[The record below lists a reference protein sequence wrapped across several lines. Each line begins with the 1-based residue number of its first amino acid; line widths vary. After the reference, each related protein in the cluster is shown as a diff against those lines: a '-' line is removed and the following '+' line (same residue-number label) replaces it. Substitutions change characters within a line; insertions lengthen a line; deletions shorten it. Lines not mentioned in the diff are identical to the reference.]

1 MFPES
6 RQSMEPAPTHTP
18 SPAGTKFSLERRAFS
33 AAMLGILG
41 PVLVQGVA
49 AVVGTGPQ
57 AIEPVAMVVATLGT
71 ALAAV
76 GGSYIGGGAGLSRAL
91 PPLLAGGAAAA
102 LGLVLAKE
110 GAIAPVIGCLTA
122 VGALQGLLAPRLL
135 QKLPARLDGIASREP
150 LLTAGAVL
158 LALVALFLHVRLSVY
173 MGDPGQPQLSL
184 MPNDA
189 FITTHSCLS
198 AYVEGAR
205 LAEEGAEN
213 LYHLQHWPHLTE
225 GVENH
230 PLEAAY
236 QPFPLDTYAYPP
248 PFLLLPQ
255 LLLGQITPFYAQRA
269 VWYAFNALAVAGALW
284 TVAWWVG
291 GRGGTRTLL
300 LAPAIWLSAPLLATL
315 QIGNVH
321 AVIVSLTL
329 VALVAFETRRTA
341 LGGALL
347 AFAIVSKISPGIV
360 LMVLLVQRQYRA
372 LLWTAAWALLYT
384 IASIVLFGTAPLTSF
399 ISYEL
404 PRLSSGEALSFL
416 ALPESVALN
425 LAPFGVPFKLA
436 NIGIFSGDSW
446 AAGRMLNQIY
456 TLVLGVV
463 TVLAARKGGGRR
475 AKAELW
481 AALAMAAAL
490 RSPYAP
496 GYVVVAMLWL
506 LSLVAQDVR
515 NYKQVFGM
523 ALLWLMMTIPMP
535 LEGTAELW
543 GGLVGQAV
551 IMGALGYF
559 LLRKPPI
566 DEGESGFS

>member
-1 MFPES
+1 MDPNS
-6 RQSMEPAPTHTP
+6 TPIP
-18 SPAGTKFSLERRAFS
+18 SPTGLDLPLERLAFS
-33 AAMLGILG
+33 ASLLGILG
-41 PVLVQGVA
+41 PILVQGA
-49 AVVGTGPQ
+49 AALLGLGAQDIDP
-57 AIEPVAMVVATLGT
+57 IAMVTASLLT

-76 GGSYIGGGAGLSRAL
+76 GGAGIRVGPLSSRWL
-91 PPLLAGGAAAA
+91 PAVLAAAA
-102 LGLVLAKE
+102 GAGMALVLAEK
-110 GAIAPVIGCLTA
+110 GSFAPVIGCLGA
-122 VGALQGLLAPRLL
+122 VGLLQGLLMPRLL
-135 QKLPARLDGIASREP
+135 QSLPGRLDGIGRREP
-150 LLTAGAVL
+150 LWTGGTVL
-158 LALVALFLHVRLSVY
+158 LAFVALFLHARLSVY
-173 MGDPGQPQLSL
+173 MGDPGHPELSL

-213 LYHLQHWPHLTE
+213 LYHVEHWPHLAE
-225 GVENH
+225 GAEP
-230 PLEAAY
+230 PLEARY

-255 LLLGQITPFYAQRA
+255 FLLGWLPTFYAQRA
-269 VWYAFNALAVAGALW
+269 LWYAFNALAVAGALW

-291 GRGGTRTLL
+291 GRAGTRTLL
-300 LAPAIWLSAPLLATL
+300 LAPAIWLSAPLLVTL

-347 AFAIVSKISPGIV
+347 AFAIVAKISPGIV
-360 LMVLLVQRQYRA
+360 LLVLLVQRHYRA
-372 LLWTAAWALLYT
+372 LLWTAAWALLYS
-384 IASIVLFGTAPLTSF
+384 IASTLLFGTAPLTSF

-416 ALPESVALN
+416 ALPESIAFN

-436 NIGIFSGDSW
+436 NIGVFSGDAW
-446 AAGRMLNQIY
+446 EAGRIWNQVY
-456 TLVLGVV
+456 TLALGVI

-481 AALAMAAAL
+481 AGLAMAAAL

-496 GYVVVAMLWL
+496 GYVAIAMLWL
-506 LSLVAQDVR
+506 LSLVAQDLR
-515 NYKQVFGM
+515 NYKQVIGM

-535 LEGTAELW
+535 LEGTAELV
-543 GGLVGQAV
+543 GGLAGQAV
-551 IMGALGYF
+551 MMGALGHF
-559 LLRKPPI
+559 LLRKPPM